1 MKDDVLAFLIGL
13 IFGAMVGCSGV
24 LSAILP
30 PLVESKKVNEPTPAV
45 QMADPG
51 LVMCLAELAS
61 DEHRAR
67 IQAERNLDEL
77 RREAQSVV
85 AKLLSEIQRLKKR
98 PTLKKG
104 SIDS

>member
-1 MKDDVLAFLIGL
+1 MKNHWTFLLGVFIGG
-13 IFGAMVGCSGV
+13 IVGV
-24 LSAILP
+24 LVTIP
-30 PLVESKKVNEPTPAV
+30 DGPGPFIVPINEPTPAV
-45 QMADPG
+45 QRADPG
-51 LVMCLAELAS
+51 LAMGLAELAS

-85 AKLLSEIQRLKKR
+85 AKLLSEIQRLQKR